1 MPTGV
6 ATFASL
12 CAGGALFIS
21 EAGGLRA
28 LTVAAAAA
36 AVTGAVLLR
45 TWDRQARRRVGEV
58 RAERAHTELLAQ
70 ERAAELEAE
79 VRQTRAM
86 RAKLEK
92 RLRANR
98 GQLAGLRTEHAT
110 LLRRYANAETQRAS
124 ALEGTR
130 QLAIAAA
137 EPVKALTTGAA
148 DHRRASGAPTRLT
161 YLQADEALTNL
172 RRAAARQRAAAER
185 AEQPAHDGRSQS
197 GEQRP
202 PLVPARRQAAGGGG
216 ERTSSGGFS
225 FFGTEPTRPTVDDAR
240 PAPGASNGPTAS
252 TSSAPGQPVEDVPAQ
267 TQDAPTDAGSV
278 RTGEVPGERPA
289 AWEAPRRPT
298 TRRSRQVAGKVI
310 DLAD

>member
-1 MPTGV
+1 MPRGRHRQAPPLHRLLAPAGV

-12 CAGGALFIS
+12 CAGGALFTS
-21 EAGGLRA
+21 ETGTLRV
-28 LTVAAAAA
+28 LSVAAAAA

-45 TWDRQARRRVGEV
+45 VWDGEAGRRVAEV
-58 RAERAHTELLAQ
+58 RAERATTELLAD
-70 ERAAELEAE
+70 ERAAELEAD
-79 VRQTRAM
+79 VREARVM

-92 RLRANR
+92 RLRAKR
-98 GQLAGLRTEHAT
+98 GQLARLRTEHAT

-172 RRAAARQRAAAER
+172 RRAGARQRAEAER
-185 AEQPAHDGRSQS
+185 QQETERADQPAHDGQPQP
-197 GEQRP
+197 EDQRP
-202 PLVPARRQAAGGGG
+202 PLGPARQQGAGGG
-216 ERTSSGGFS
+216 ERTASGGFS
-225 FFGTEPTRPTVDDAR
+225 FFGAEDPKPAADDAPSA
-240 PAPGASNGPTAS
+240 PAASNGRTAS
-252 TSSAPGQPVEDVPAQ
+252 ASSAPEQPAADVPGQPEDA
-267 TQDAPTDAGSV
+267 S
-278 RTGEVPGERPA
+278 
-289 AWEAPRRPT
+289 RRPT
-298 TRRSRQVAGKVI
+298 TRRHRQVAGKVI

>member
-1 MPTGV
+1 MPAGV

-21 EAGGLRA
+21 EASSLRA

-45 TWDRQARRRVGEV
+45 AWDRQASRRVGEV
-58 RAERAHTELLAQ
+58 RAERANTELLAQ
-70 ERAAELEAE
+70 ERAAELEAD
-79 VRQTRAM
+79 VRETRVM

-98 GQLAGLRTEHAT
+98 GQLARLRTEHAT

-137 EPVKALTTGAA
+137 EPVKALTVGAA

-172 RRAAARQRAAAER
+172 RRAAARQRATEER
-185 AEQPAHDGRSQS
+185 AEQPAHEGLSQP
-197 GEQRP
+197 GEQSP
-202 PLVPARRQAAGGGG
+202 PLVPAPPQGVGGGG
-216 ERTSSGGFS
+216 ERTSSAGFS
-225 FFGTEPTRPTVDDAR
+225 FFGTERTQPAADDAR
-240 PAPGASNGPTAS
+240 SAPVASNGRTAS
-252 TSSAPGQPVEDVPAQ
+252 TSSAPEQPVEDAPDR
-267 TQDAPTDAGSV
+267 TRDAPTDAGSV
-278 RTGEVPGERPA
+278 RTGEVREERPA
-289 AWEAPRRPT
+289 AETSRRPT